1 MCNTAG
7 TSDFCLRTA
16 LSLKVGSVA
25 AFKQNNN
32 SIQSTWKPNIT
43 PHTKFMYLIEHAWTW
58 HNHNKKTKQINK
70 QSKVVLYYTW

>member
-1 MCNTAG
+1 MCNTTG

-32 SIQSTWKPNIT
+32 SIQLTRKPDIT
-43 PHTKFMYLIEHAWTW
+43 PHTKFMYLIEHA
-58 HNHNKKTKQINK
+58 
-70 QSKVVLYYTW
+70 